1 MPPSRPRT
9 IRLSLDERPHAPRSE
24 TSGRES
30 GDIWWADLGEP
41 GGSEPGYRRPVLI
54 VQGDAFNQSRL
65 ATVVAV
71 VLTSNLKWAQ
81 APGNVLLTAKAT
93 GLTKD
98 LVANVTQLVTID
110 RVALTERAGRLRRSK
125 LELILDGLDTMLG
138 RHGVSSRN

>member
-1 MPPSRPRT
+1 M
-9 IRLSLDERPHAPRSE
+9 
-24 TSGRES
+24 
-30 GDIWWADLGEP
+30 
-41 GGSEPGYRRPVLI
+41 
-54 VQGDAFNQSRL
+54 
-65 ATVVAV
+65 